1 MTIPYNFLPTIIPEI
16 YRISHLFYD
25 WPRANPLFSRE
36 GAAWARRGPP
46 CRQGSPRGGGSL
58 PPLRRPHLAP
68 RGPWRAA
75 RVIEAAALLWGGAR
89 GLYLGER
96 VQYLQCIGLGQ

>member
-46 CRQGSPRGGGSL
+46 CRQGSPRGGGEL
-58 PPLRRPHLAP
+58 YP
-68 RGPWRAA
+68 RGGGRTWRHA
-75 RVIEAAALLWGGAR
+75 
-89 GLYLGER
+89 
-96 VQYLQCIGLGQ
+96 GLGVPRG